1 MAKSSKISRGKRIAI
16 AFGIVILFSLL
27 AIGYSFY
34 TKVFFPNVALKESPD
49 KYIYI
54 PTGATFNDV
63 LHLLNSDN
71 LLKNQASFEW
81 VAEQM
86 KYKNRI
92 KAGRY
97 LIKKNMSNRELVAL
111 LRSGKQT
118 PIKVVFNNVRTK
130 EQLASVVGS
139 QLEADSSAITGLLG
153 NAQQLQ
159 KFGFT
164 PENCMAMF
172 IPNTYEFYWNT
183 SAKKFLE
190 RMASEY
196 KIFWNSSR
204 KAKAANMNLTQSQ
217 VSVLASIVEQE
228 TRKNDEKP
236 VIAGVYYNRL
246 TKGWKLE
253 ADPTL
258 VYALGD
264 FTIQRV
270 LNIHKEIDSPY
281 NTYLNSGLP
290 PGPICIPSIASIDAV
305 LNYSKHE
312 YLFFCA
318 KDDFSGYHS
327 FAKTYSQHL
336 LNAKRFQN
344 ELNRRKIRS

>member
-1 MAKSSKISRGKRIAI
+1 
-16 AFGIVILFSLL
+16 
-27 AIGYSFY
+27 
-34 TKVFFPNVALKESPD
+34 
-49 KYIYI
+49 
-54 PTGATFNDV
+54 
-63 LHLLNSDN
+63 
-71 LLKNQASFEW
+71 
-81 VAEQM
+81 
-86 KYKNRI
+86 
-92 KAGRY
+92 
-97 LIKKNMSNRELVAL
+97 
-111 LRSGKQT
+111 
-118 PIKVVFNNVRTK
+118 
-130 EQLASVVGS
+130 
-139 QLEADSSAITGLLG
+139 
-153 NAQQLQ
+153 
-159 KFGFT
+159 
-164 PENCMAMF
+164 
-172 IPNTYEFYWNT
+172 
-183 SAKKFLE
+183 
-190 RMASEY
+190 MASEY